1 MEDYLNDVDA
11 SSEQVVDAQPE
22 ATETSEVAEE
32 GTPDPVVEV
41 AKPQQ
46 TAEENARFAA
56 ARRQAEN
63 EANALRAQNDRLMQ
77 ALGEYGYQG
86 SPEEIADALFA
97 QTQGISVEEATAQ
110 RLNAEA
116 ENAKMYQLQAEIE
129 AYRQPALKF
138 YMAQDLQK
146 VKSTY
151 PNDEKVQAL
160 KDISELDNDFFA
172 LMSAT
177 KDPILAYDA
186 YQAKKS
192 RETKPVPKDIGAVNS
207 SSSKEKDFYTPSE
220 AEKLT
225 SEDYDRNP
233 SLMEIVRKSMYKWK

>member
-11 SSEQVVDAQPE
+11 SSEQIVDAQPE
-22 ATETSEVAEE
+22 APETSEVAEE
-32 GTPDPVVEV
+32 VESVVEV

-97 QTQGISVEEATAQ
+97 QTQGISVEETTAQ

-116 ENAKMYQLQAEIE
+116 ENAKVYQLQAEIE

-146 VKSTY
+146 LKSTY
-151 PNDEKVQAL
+151 PNDEKVQ
-160 KDISELDNDFFA
+160 DF
-172 LMSAT
+172 
-177 KDPILAYDA
+177 P
-186 YQAKKS
+186 
-192 RETKPVPKDIGAVNS
+192 
-207 SSSKEKDFYTPSE
+207 DFPCY
-220 AEKLT
+220 
-225 SEDYDRNP
+225 
-233 SLMEIVRKSMYKWK
+233 V

>member
-1 MEDYLNDVDA
+1 MEDYLNDVAA
-11 SSEQVVDAQPE
+11 SSEQIVDAQPE
-22 ATETSEVAEE
+22 APETSEVTEE

-146 VKSTY
+146 LKSTY
-151 PNDEKVQAL
+151 PNDEKVQSL
-160 KDISELDNDFFA
+160 KDISELDSDFFT
-172 LMSAT
+172 LMGAT

-207 SSSKEKDFYTPSE
+207 SSSKEKDFYTSSE
-220 AEKLT
+220 VDKLT

-233 SLMEIVRKSMYKWK
+233 KLMEIVRKSMSKWK

>member
-11 SSEQVVDAQPE
+11 SSEQIVDAQPE
-22 ATETSEVAEE
+22 APETSEVAEE
-32 GTPDPVVEV
+32 VESVVEV

-63 EANALRAQNDRLMQ
+63 ELRAEREQKELLLNALGQ
-77 ALGEYGYQG
+77 YGYTG
-86 SPEEIADALFA
+86 SAQEISDNLTA
-97 QTQGISVEEATAQ
+97 QTQGISPEEAREQRETA
-110 RLNAEA
+110 AE

-146 VKSTY
+146 LKSTY

-160 KDISELDNDFFA
+160 KDISELDNDFFV
-172 LMSAT
+172 LMGAT

-207 SSSKEKDFYTPSE
+207 SSSKEKDFYTSAE
-220 AEKLT
+220 ADKLT
-225 SEDYDRNP
+225 SEDYDKDP
-233 SLMEIVRKSMYKWK
+233 TLWGKVRKSQYKWK